1 MTGLN
6 NFSIGQRMAA
16 GFGALLILLGALLG
30 SIYSWQQDAEH
41 AQRNFTQH
49 SRPLTDAAHT
59 LEHGILRVGITLRGY
74 LLNPE
79 PARIDRF
86 TQAVGS
92 ARTQLQQLGSMP
104 KDADAENLFRELDPA
119 VRRYLSATE
128 DAVQLR
134 RLGVIDAAAE
144 GRLQIVR
151 ESLIAITQDFID
163 LQTANMGRAITVM
176 GQAQQRVA
184 RGLLTTGALSILCF
198 IVLAWLITQSI
209 RKPAGELV
217 RIATALKDGDWKPA
231 LALAEAPGNGRV
243 NEVQNN
249 EMARI
254 GRAFGFA
261 AVALEQREQRL
272 AADHQVAGAAAASLD
287 KSDVAAAALRAIVGH
302 VRAEIGIVY
311 WGTKAGTLT
320 PVASYGASTAS
331 RELPI
336 GDGVPGQAAL
346 ERRTV
351 VLRDIPRDAPFSVKL
366 GYDEAPPRDVVAVPI
381 MFRNELV
388 GVLVVASL
396 RRLDEQA
403 VEFLESAA
411 AQLGVGLNNVRAYE
425 EIQRLLNE
433 VAEKSQQIQA
443 QNEELQ
449 AQNEEIQAQSEE
461 VQAQNEEL
469 QAQGEEIRAQNE
481 QLAEQAEHL
490 HRHAALLAEADQ
502 RKTEF
507 LGLLAHELRNP
518 MAGISNSLFVLS
530 RPGLDGQQAA
540 TAQAIIGRQTRQ
552 LNRLIDDLL
561 DVTRVTRGKVKLK
574 TETLDLVDVVRDCL
588 DDHRATFDK
597 AKLALT
603 IDVPGEAIIVRG
615 DRARI
620 CQIIGNLVD
629 NAAKFTDEGRHVS
642 VSLKADEGRG
652 LAELQV
658 ADEGIG
664 IDKAAFSRLFQPFSQ
679 GDPNLTRT
687 NGGLGLGLALVKALV
702 EMHQG
707 TVEAYSDGPGK
718 GARFTVRLPL
728 LREATRKDVV
738 KKTAGAESLRVAVAP
753 CRILIIED
761 NVDVAL
767 SLSAALS
774 MEGHDV
780 RMAHTAQEGLE
791 LAHSFR
797 PDLLLCDIGLPIMD
811 GYEVARRFR
820 ADDELKSVFLVAVT
834 GYASEKDREQAAQAG
849 FDRHMP
855 KPPDFQQLS
864 ELLAEITIRRAR
876 NSSADAESGE

>member
-1 MTGLN
+1 MIDFN
-6 NFSIGQRMAA
+6 NLSIGQRMTV
-16 GFGALLILLGALLG
+16 GFGALLVLLGALLG
-30 SIYSWQQDAEH
+30 GIYSWQQDSER
-41 AQRNFTQH
+41 AQHNFTQY

-59 LEHGILRVGITLRGY
+59 LEHGILRVGITLRAY

-86 TQAVGS
+86 TQAVDA
-92 ARTQLQQLGSMP
+92 ARAQLQQLAALP
-104 KDADAENLFRELDPA
+104 KGVEGENLFRELDPV
-119 VRRYLSATE
+119 VRRYLSETE
-128 DAVQLR
+128 DAVDLR

-144 GRLQIVR
+144 GRLQLVR
-151 ESLIAITQDFID
+151 ESLIAVTQDFVD
-163 LQTANMGRAITVM
+163 LQMANTSHALDVM
-176 GQAQQRVA
+176 DQAQQRVA
-184 RGLLTTGALSILCF
+184 RGLATTGGLAILCF
-198 IVLAWLITQSI
+198 IVLAWVITQSI
-209 RKPAGELV
+209 RKPTGELV
-217 RIATALKDGDWKPA
+217 RIATALKDGDWHPA
-231 LALAEAPGNGRV
+231 LALADATENGGRASRV
-243 NEVQNN
+243 DHN
-249 EMARI
+249 EMVRI

-272 AADHQVAGAAAASLD
+272 AADRLVAGAAASSLD
-287 KSDVAAAALRAIVGH
+287 KTDVAAAALRTIVGH
-302 VRAEIGIVY
+302 ARAEIGVVY
-311 WGTKAGTLT
+311 WNTTAGSLT
-320 PVASYGASTAS
+320 PIASYGASAAK
-331 RELPI
+331 REIPL
-336 GDGVPGQAAL
+336 GEGVPGQAAM

-351 VLRDIPRDAPFSVKL
+351 MLRDIPRDASFSVKL
-366 GYDEAPPRDVVAVPI
+366 GYDEAPPRDVAAVPI
-381 MFRNELV
+381 MFRDELM

-396 RRLDEQA
+396 RRLDDRA
-403 VEFLESAA
+403 TEFLEAAA
-411 AQLGVGLNNVRAYE
+411 AQLGIGLNNVKAYE

-433 VAEKSQQIQA
+433 VAAQGQRIQT

-461 VQAQNEEL
+461 VQAQN
-469 QAQGEEIRAQNE
+469 EEIRAQNE

-502 RKTEF
+502 NKTEF

-530 RPGLDGQQAA
+530 RPELDNEQAA
-540 TAQAIIGRQTRQ
+540 TAQAIIARQTKQ

-574 TETLDLVDVVRDCL
+574 IETIDLDEVVHDCL
-588 DDHRATFDK
+588 DDYRATFDN
-597 AKLALT
+597 AHLSLVT
-603 IDVPGEAIIVRG
+603 HLPGEAVIVQG

-629 NAAKFTDEGRHVS
+629 NAVKFTDEGRRVS
-642 VSLKADEGRG
+642 VNLKTDRAQGF
-652 LAELQV
+652 AELQV

-664 IDKAAFSRLFQPFSQ
+664 IDRAVFSRLFQPFSQ

-702 EMHQG
+702 EMHNG
-707 TVEAYSDGPGK
+707 TVEAYSEGPGK

-728 LREATRKDVV
+728 LRETQRTDVV
-738 KKTAGAESLRVAVAP
+738 KKETGAASLHVEVAP

-767 SLSAALS
+767 SLSAALG

-780 RMAHTAQEGLE
+780 RVAHTAQEGLD
-791 LAHSFR
+791 LAHVFR
-797 PDLLLCDIGLPIMD
+797 PDVLLCDIGLPVMD

-820 ADDELKSVFLVAVT
+820 ADDELNAVFLVAVT
-834 GYASEKDREQAAQAG
+834 GYASEKDREQAARAG
-849 FDRHMP
+849 FDRHIP

-864 ELLAEITIRRAR
+864 ELVAEIAIQRAKT
-876 NSSADAESGE
+876 SSAGAE